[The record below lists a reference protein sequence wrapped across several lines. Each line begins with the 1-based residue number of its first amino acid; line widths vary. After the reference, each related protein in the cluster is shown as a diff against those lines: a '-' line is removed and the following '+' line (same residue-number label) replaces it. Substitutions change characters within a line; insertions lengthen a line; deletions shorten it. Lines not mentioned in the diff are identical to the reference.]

1 MNAPAITDE
10 MLVAFADGEADEA
23 TIDAVAQALET
34 DEALA
39 QRLDLFVTTRQILKT
54 ELDPIVREAVPD
66 RLTRFVMGGA
76 RDAGAR
82 PALASPAAPK
92 PRRRIALPM
101 AAALAGIV
109 AGGLGYWAGTT
120 SPQGRAGASGMAGLA
135 AADLALAQALANAPD
150 GERRAWRAAGQ
161 SGEIELRQSFRTE
174 RGFCRSFGVSESK
187 DAGWGGL
194 ACRQGAGWSAQV
206 VVAEPRMADGAFRPA
221 SGSGAAIDAFLDG
234 ARAGDALDAAAVR
247 EQIAKGWR

>member
-23 TIDAVAQALET
+23 TIDAVAKALET

-54 ELDPIVREAVPD
+54 ELDPVAREAVPD

-76 RDAGAR
+76 PNAGAR
-82 PALASPAAPK
+82 PAMAGAATPK

-120 SPQGRAGASGMAGLA
+120 SPQWRAGAAAMA
-135 AADLALAQALANAPD
+135 
-150 GERRAWRAAGQ
+150 R
-161 SGEIELRQSFRTE
+161 
-174 RGFCRSFGVSESK
+174 
-187 DAGWGGL
+187 
-194 ACRQGAGWSAQV
+194 
-206 VVAEPRMADGAFRPA
+206 RPA
-221 SGSGAAIDAFLDG
+221 RHGAKL
-234 ARAGDALDAAAVR
+234 
-247 EQIAKGWR
+247 AKLGRDRRPRRPGR